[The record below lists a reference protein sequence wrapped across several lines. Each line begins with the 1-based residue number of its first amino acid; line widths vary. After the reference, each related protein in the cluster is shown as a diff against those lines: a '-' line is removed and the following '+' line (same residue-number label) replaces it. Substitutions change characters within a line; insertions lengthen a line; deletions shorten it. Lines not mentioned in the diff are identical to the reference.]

1 MFFLEMMM
9 VVMMWASFKYDD
21 DEDNGYDHENEDE
34 DDDDEDY
41 DDDEDEDKSDAD
53 EPHFLRF
60 LPARRNTGALP
71 SSLSMWRKYVGN
83 RPDQWPFH
91 SRFIISYHIIVV
103 IITISFLSGRHY
115 HQGYFAVKT
124 ISVMEIS

>member
-21 DEDNGYDHENEDE
+21 DDDNGYDYENEDE

-83 RPDQWPFH
+83 RPDQWPFQ

-103 IITISFLSGRHY
+103 IITS
-115 HQGYFAVKT
+115 
-124 ISVMEIS
+124 